1 MLRLVFLIYCV
12 VAIALAPPL
21 VAREW
26 LLLAG
31 ALVFRLCFLLTRR
44 FLRPR

>member
-31 ALVFRLCFLLTRR
+31 ALVYRLLLTRR
-44 FLRPR
+44 WPYHS